1 MTSVTTLTLNK
12 DYQSVELGF
21 IDVLYVEMIISLSGF
36 IDVLFVEMIISIR
49 GFIDVNR
56 SEWWDLQR
64 RRINSSI
71 RIHEAIPR

>member
-1 MTSVTTLTLNK
+1 
-12 DYQSVELGF
+12 
-21 IDVLYVEMIISLSGF
+21 MIMSLSGF

-49 GFIDVNR
+49 GCMSIVQ
-56 SEWWDLQR
+56 WWDLQR